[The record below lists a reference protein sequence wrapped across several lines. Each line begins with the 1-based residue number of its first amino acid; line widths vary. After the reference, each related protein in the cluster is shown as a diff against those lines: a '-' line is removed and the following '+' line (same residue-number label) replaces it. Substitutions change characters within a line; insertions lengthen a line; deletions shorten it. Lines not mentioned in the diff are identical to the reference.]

1 MPKSRHVRHV
11 FLWAMFAII
20 RPKASILTPGCS
32 STKSQCDVFQLQL
45 RKLTVLSRYLQSIEQ
60 RLELIEKR
68 AITPSQSRAGSS
80 PVPDNGGQPVPLRL
94 VQTPPQTSSLPPRD
108 VSTDR
113 TILVA
118 ADPDVFLGGDSG
130 VSFTQLI
137 MNAMHGR
144 VADKLQT
151 QPFSQRRV
159 DHHTVHSPSQADIFA
174 LPPNAVDLMEIFF
187 DFHFELSP
195 IFHGPTI
202 RAALDRV
209 VEGDISFRYEHRYT
223 LSIMNMI
230 FAISASHRRSPPETI
245 AKARSFYDTAM
256 SLIQPTILE
265 DWSIEKVQTL
275 LLGARYLQ
283 SCNSPAECWNVLGLA
298 IRIAYGLELHRPPN
312 DELDYIAKETRKR
325 VWSAC
330 FGLDKLLSMIYGR
343 PAATSTSTFTTPLPE
358 DLDDD
363 CIQINRILY
372 PTPRT
377 PSIISFSIQVT
388 KLYRVLESTSCLY
401 DQRKMTLDKLAST
414 IFSLDEEFEEW
425 NRALP
430 EHLKVHD
437 DGDKH
442 DNEQALILA
451 LRANMVRILIHR
463 QSLALTLSFLSGS
476 SGENR
481 GSEGLK
487 NKMFQNS
494 RNICVQTAMKTI
506 NLVGLRHEKTTD
518 AVGPSW
524 FNLYYCKC
532 PLL

>member
-1 MPKSRHVRHV
+1 
-11 FLWAMFAII
+11 
-20 RPKASILTPGCS
+20 
-32 STKSQCDVFQLQL
+32 
-45 RKLTVLSRYLQSIEQ
+45 
-60 RLELIEKR
+60 LELIEKR
-68 AITPSQSRAGSS
+68 AITLSQSRAGSS
-80 PVPDNGGQPVPLRL
+80 PAPDNRGQPLPVRL
-94 VQTPPQTSSLPPRD
+94 LQTPQQTLSLPPRG
-108 VSTDR
+108 VSTEGSL
-113 TILVA
+113 LVA

-144 VADKLQT
+144 VADKLET
-151 QPFSQRRV
+151 QPFSQQRV
-159 DHHTVHSPSQADIFA
+159 DHHTVHSHSQKDIFA
-174 LPPNAVDLMEIFF
+174 LPPNAVELIEIFF

-195 IFHGPTI
+195 IFHEPTI
-202 RAALDRV
+202 RAALDGLI
-209 VEGDISFRYEHRYT
+209 EGDISHRYEHRYT
-223 LSIMNMI
+223 LSIMHMI
-230 FAISASHRRSPPETI
+230 FAISASHRRSPPETM
-245 AKARSFYDTAM
+245 ARARSFYDIAM
-256 SLIQPTILE
+256 SLIQPTLLKN
-265 DWSIEKVQTL
+265 WNIEKVQVL

-283 SCNSPAECWNVLGLA
+283 SSNSPDECWNVLGLA

-312 DELDYIAKETRKR
+312 DDFDYIAKETRKR

-363 CIQINRILY
+363 CIQLDRMLY

-377 PSIISFSIQVT
+377 TSIMSFSIQVA
-388 KLYRVLESTSCLY
+388 KLYRVLESTSRLY
-401 DQRKMTLDKLAST
+401 SRGKVTSDTLASN

-437 DGDKH
+437 DGDKR
-442 DNEQALILA
+442 DSEQAVILA

-463 QSLALTLSFLSGS
+463 QSLALTLRLLSGS
-476 SGENR
+476 GGEKR

-487 NKMFQNS
+487 NNMFQYS
-494 RNICVQTAMKTI
+494 RNICVQTAMNTI
-506 NLVGLRHEKTTD
+506 ALVGLRHEKTTE

-524 FNLYYCKC
+524 FNLYYCKFT
-532 PLL
+532 PF